1 MLERS
6 WLKPDNGDVIIVV
19 NVKTRQNED
28 KFEFDQEQLIVKITA
43 PPLRGKANKK
53 LIRLLRKKFQTE
65 VILEA
70 GQKSSTKVFRL
81 KNSTLKQILSFL
93 EKELTSI

>member
-6 WLKPDNGDVIIVV
+6 WLKPDSDDVIIVV

-28 KFEFDQEQLIVKITA
+28 KFEFDQEKLIVKITA
-43 PPLRGKANKK
+43 PPLKGKANKK
-53 LIRLLRKKFQTE
+53 LIRLLRKKFQTD
-65 VILEA
+65 VILES

-81 KNSTLKQILSFL
+81 KNSTLIQILYFL
-93 EKELTSI
+93 EKE

>member
-6 WLKPDNGDVIIVV
+6 WLKPDNDDVIIVV

-53 LIRLLRKKFQTE
+53 LIRLFRKKFQTD

-81 KNSTLKQILSFL
+81 KNSTLKQILNFL
-93 EKELTSI
+93 EKDLTSI